1 MRTLPFSDPGTP
13 DTRSPHGFLIW
24 IARGQLGTLALGT
37 SFGVVWMVAQALMPW
52 AIGHGID
59 DIAAGETSSVW
70 GWAALLG
77 GLGVIQA
84 LSGVARHRVAV
95 ANWLYAAYRS
105 IQVVT
110 RHAARTGPALP
121 RRLATGEVVATVS
134 SDGAHIGHVFDMLP
148 RFSGAV
154 VSYVV
159 VAVIVLRS
167 STALGLIVLFGV
179 PLLVL
184 SLVPLIRPLQQ
195 RQRAQREALGKLT
208 SLGADTVAGLRVL
221 RGIGGETVFA
231 QRYGT
236 RSELVRRAGIK
247 LARTESLLDAVAVL
261 LPGLFLALLTW
272 AGARLVLAGTVE
284 PGALVALYGYAFFL
298 VIPVR
303 TAAEMAFILTRALV
317 AARRML
323 AVLAIQPDVNDVGT
337 VAGSTA
343 EPEAGSVVLVDPT
356 SGLRV
361 PAGRLTMLVA
371 DDPST
376 SAAIADRLGRLVP
389 DSEVRLDGVHVA
401 ELPLADVR
409 RRIVVSDPEPTLFT
423 GTLRS
428 GLDPHGHHDDAD
440 LIAAMEA
447 AAAGDV
453 LDTLRDGLDS
463 IVEERGRSLS
473 GGQRQRVGLARV
485 LVTDPEVLVLVE
497 PTSAVDAHTEAAIA
511 RTLRQARSGRT
522 TVVVTASPLMLAQ
535 ADSVV
540 WLDDG
545 QVSAIGSHEE
555 LLATVS
561 AYRYTVTREEDAA

>member
-1 MRTLPFSDPGTP
+1 
-13 DTRSPHGFLIW
+13 
-24 IARGQLGTLALGT
+24 
-37 SFGVVWMVAQALMPW
+37 
-52 AIGHGID
+52 
-59 DIAAGETSSVW
+59 
-70 GWAALLG
+70 
-77 GLGVIQA
+77 
-84 LSGVARHRVAV
+84 
-95 ANWLYAAYRS
+95 
-105 IQVVT
+105 
-110 RHAARTGPALP
+110 
-121 RRLATGEVVATVS
+121 
-134 SDGAHIGHVFDMLP
+134 
-148 RFSGAV
+148 
-154 VSYVV
+154 
-159 VAVIVLRS
+159 
-167 STALGLIVLFGV
+167 
-179 PLLVL
+179 
-184 SLVPLIRPLQQ
+184 
-195 RQRAQREALGKLT
+195 
-208 SLGADTVAGLRVL
+208 ADTVAGLRVL

-236 RSELVRRAGIK
+236 RSELVRRAGVK

-323 AVLAIQPDVNDVGT
+323 AVLAVQPDVADAGT
-337 VAGSTA
+337 VAGPA
-343 EPEAGSVVLVDPT
+343 DEPPAGSVVLVDPAC
-356 SGLRV
+356 GLEV
-361 PAGRLTMLVA
+361 PAGQLTMLVA

-376 SAAIADRLGRLVP
+376 TVAVADRLGRLVP
-389 DSEVRLDGVHVA
+389 DSAVRLDGVPLA
-401 ELPLADVR
+401 ELPLAEVR

-428 GLDPHGHHDDAD
+428 GLDPHGYHGDAD

-485 LVTDPEVLVLVE
+485 LVADPEVLVLVE

-545 QVSAIGSHEE
+545 QVSAVGSHEE

-561 AYRYTVTREEDAA
+561 SYRYTVTREEDAA

>member
-59 DIAAGETSSVW
+59 DIAAGETSNVW